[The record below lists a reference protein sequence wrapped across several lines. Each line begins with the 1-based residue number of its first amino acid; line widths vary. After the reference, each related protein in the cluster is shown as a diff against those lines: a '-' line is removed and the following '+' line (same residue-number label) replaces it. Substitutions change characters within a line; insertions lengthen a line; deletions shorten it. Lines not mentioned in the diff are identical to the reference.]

1 MLFSLSYPAQD
12 SEYGSV
18 MTAVAPVS
26 NDVVDL
32 PKGMTG
38 ELKSTYLSDAE
49 KLYVREDSGF
59 NVYEASNG
67 TFVGLHTPLACRQQ
81 TARTCAPSPSFPES
95 ITARWPSPTA

>member
-1 MLFSLSYPAQD
+1 MLFSLSHPAQD
-12 SEYGSV
+12 SEYSSV

-26 NDVVDL
+26 NGVADL
-32 PKGMTG
+32 SKGMTG

-49 KLYVREDSGF
+49 KLYVREGSGF

-67 TFVGLHTPLACRQQ
+67 TFVGLHTPLGLQ
-81 TARTCAPSPSFPES
+81 TTDGEDVCAKS

>member
-1 MLFSLSYPAQD
+1 MVVAPVCSSNGTVRGVCGLELNDLLFSLSYPAQD

-67 TFVGLHTPLACRQQ
+67 TFVGLHTPLGL
-81 TARTCAPSPSFPES
+81 
-95 ITARWPSPTA
+95 